1 MESVIG
7 SDSIPIYSEFALTAR
22 HESLPERIAR
32 LGQKAAPSH
41 GTPLFCV
48 PGQIGKQASPFATT
62 IFEKGLVISVNES
75 QLGLFYGLSFLCV
88 ALAFAFAAY
97 LYLWVKK
104 QKTENAKIQEVSLLI
119 KQGAN
124 TFMRREYL
132 VLAKFAAVAAIVI
145 LILLPSPIWT
155 GSPVDNISMGIA
167 YLCGTA
173 LSAIAGKIGILVAT
187 LSNGR
192 TAEAAQKGIK
202 PAFLIGFRGGA
213 VMGLLVVGCSLLG
226 VAAVLMITGDSSI
239 LLGFSFGAS
248 SLALFA
254 KAGGGIFTKT
264 ADVSADLTGKVEL
277 GIPED
282 DPRNPAV
289 IADNVGDNVGDVAG
303 MGADLFDSNV
313 AAMASALVLA
323 QSLSG
328 GDFNNVSMVFC
339 YAILG
344 LFASII
350 GIATARVGKK
360 GDPTTALNSS
370 TYVTTA
376 IYLVLTAIAT
386 ALFPGFSWRIW
397 GAAAVGLLV
406 GVIIGITTDY
416 FTDDSKPPVQK
427 VAKASSSGPAF
438 TVLSGISYGFISA
451 LPAMVGI
458 AVSALVAYKLC
469 EPMGEGYAIFGIS
482 MAAVGMLSI
491 VGMIISNDAYGPIVD
506 NARGLAEMGGLG
518 EETIR
523 TADELDS
530 AGNTV
535 KAVTKGFSI
544 SAAGL
549 TVISLLGAFM
559 SEANDALAA
568 AGRELITGFDIMS
581 PTVFFGVLVGA
592 VVPAVFSAMLILGVD
607 KNAQRMVAEIHR
619 QFNSIKGLR
628 EGKPGVK
635 PEYDKCIDIATSGSL
650 RELIPAGLMTIIAT
664 IIVGFIGGPSA
675 IGGFLLGNIVSG
687 LLLALFM
694 SNAGGLWDNCKKYI
708 EAGAEGG
715 KGSDSHKAAVIG
727 DTVGDPFKDTAGPS
741 INTQITVVSLVS
753 SLLSSV
759 FVMFSFFG

>member
-1 MESVIG
+1 MEQHLS
-7 SDSIPIYSEFALTAR
+7 
-22 HESLPERIAR
+22 
-32 LGQKAAPSH
+32 
-41 GTPLFCV
+41 
-48 PGQIGKQASPFATT
+48 
-62 IFEKGLVISVNES
+62 
-75 QLGLFYGLSFLCV
+75 LFYGLSFLTAV
-88 ALAFAFAAY
+88 LAFLYAVY

-104 QKTENAKIQEVSLLI
+104 QPVKNATIIEVSKLI
-119 KQGAN
+119 KDGAN
-124 TFMRREYL
+124 TFMRREYSI
-132 VLAKFAAVAAIVI
+132 LAKFAGVIAII
-145 LILLPSPIWT
+145 IFILLPSHIWEGPFLT
-155 GSPVDNISMGIA
+155 SLSMAIA
-167 YLCGTA
+167 YLFGTA
-173 LSAIAGKIGILVAT
+173 FSAIAGKIGIMVAT
-187 LSNGR
+187 HSNSR
-192 TAEAAQKGIK
+192 AAEGAKEGIK

-213 VMGLLVVGCSLLG
+213 VMGLLVVGCSLFG
-226 VAAVLMITGDSSI
+226 VAAVLMIAGDSSI

-313 AAMASALVLA
+313 AAMASALVIA
-323 QSLSG
+323 ESLSG
-328 GDFNNVSMVFC
+328 TGLNNVSMVFC

-344 LFASII
+344 LLSSII
-350 GIATARVGKK
+350 GIATAKIGKN
-360 GDPTTALNSS
+360 GNPTRALNSS
-370 TYVTTA
+370 TYVTTG
-376 IYLVLTAIAT
+376 IFLVLTAVAT
-386 ALFPGFSWRIW
+386 ALCPGFSWRIW
-397 GAAAVGLLV
+397 GASATGLLV

-416 FTDDSKPPVQK
+416 FTDDSKPIVK
-427 VAKASSSGPAF
+427 RVAHASGSGPAF
-438 TVLSGISYGFISA
+438 TVLSGVSYGFISA

-458 AVSALVAYKLC
+458 AVSALIAYQLC
-469 EPMGEGYAIFGIS
+469 APIGDGYAIFGIS

-518 EETIR
+518 EETIM

-544 SAAGL
+544 GAAGL

-559 SEANDALAA
+559 SEANAALAN
-568 AGRELITGFDIMS
+568 AGKELITGFDIME
-581 PTVFFGVLVGA
+581 PTVFFGILIGA
-592 VVPAVFSAMLILGVD
+592 AIPAVFSAMLILGVD

-619 QFNSIKGLR
+619 QFNSIPGLKA
-628 EGKPGVK
+628 GKKGVK
-635 PEYDKCIDIATSGSL
+635 PDYGKCIDIATSGAL
-650 RELIPAGLMTIIAT
+650 KELIPAGLMTIIST
-664 IIVGFIGGPSA
+664 LIVGFIGGPKS
-675 IGGFLLGNIVSG
+675 IGGFLLGNITSG

-694 SNAGGLWDNCKKYI
+694 SNAGGLWDNAKKYV
-708 EAGAEGG
+708 EAGNEGG
-715 KGSDSHKAAVIG
+715 KGSEAHKAAVIG

-753 SLLSSV
+753 SLMSTL
-759 FVMFSFFG
+759 FVAFSIFG

>member
-1 MESVIG
+1 M
-7 SDSIPIYSEFALTAR
+7 
-22 HESLPERIAR
+22 
-32 LGQKAAPSH
+32 
-41 GTPLFCV
+41 
-48 PGQIGKQASPFATT
+48 
-62 IFEKGLVISVNES
+62 ES
-75 QLGLFYGLSFLCV
+75 QLSLFYGLSFLTV
-88 ALAFAFAAY
+88 AVAFAFAAY

-104 QKTENAKIQEVSLLI
+104 QKTGNARIQEVSALI
-119 KQGAN
+119 REGAN
-124 TFMRREYL
+124 TFMRREYKI
-132 VLAKFAAVAAIVI
+132 LAKFALVAALVI
-145 LILLPSPIWT
+145 LVLLPSPIWQ
-155 GSPVDNISMGIA
+155 GNPLENVAMAVAYIA
-167 YLCGTA
+167 GTV

-187 LSNGR
+187 LSNAR
-192 TAEAAQKGIK
+192 TAEGAQKGIK

-213 VMGLLVVGCSLLG
+213 VMGLLVVGFSLLG
-226 VAAVLMITGDSSI
+226 VAVVLMLTGDSGI

-264 ADVSADLTGKVEL
+264 ADISADLTGKVEL

-313 AAMASALVLA
+313 AAMASALVIA

-328 GDFNNVSMVFC
+328 GAFANISMVFC

-344 LFASII
+344 LLASVI
-350 GIATARVGKK
+350 GIATARIGRN
-360 GDPTTALNSS
+360 GNPTRALNSS
-370 TYVTTA
+370 TYVTTGIFLA
-376 IYLVLTAIAT
+376 LTAAAT
-386 ALFPGFSWRIW
+386 AIFEGFSWRIW
-397 GAAAVGLLV
+397 GASAVGLLV

-416 FTDDSKPPVQK
+416 FTDDSKPIVRR
-427 VAKASSSGPAF
+427 VAHASGSGPAF

-469 EPMGEGYAIFGIS
+469 EPMGEGYAVFGIS

-544 SAAGL
+544 AAAGL

-559 SEANDALAA
+559 AEVNGALEA
-568 AGRELITGFDIMS
+568 AGRALITGFDIMS
-581 PTVFFGVLVGA
+581 PTVFFGVLIGA
-592 VVPAVFSAMLILGVD
+592 AVPAVFSAMLILGVD
-607 KNAQRMVAEIHR
+607 KNAQRMVQEIHR
-619 QFNSIKGLR
+619 QFDSIPGLR
-628 EGKPGVK
+628 EGRKGVK
-635 PEYDKCIDIATSGSL
+635 PEYGKCIDIATSGAL
-650 RELIPAGLMTIIAT
+650 RELIPAGLMSIAAT
-664 IIVGFIGGPSA
+664 IAVGFIGGPLA

-687 LLLALFM
+687 LLIALFM
-694 SNAGGLWDNCKKYI
+694 SNAGGLWDNAKKYI
-708 EAGAEGG
+708 ESGAEGG
-715 KGSDSHKAAVIG
+715 KGSKAHKAAVIG
-727 DTVGDPFKDTAGPS
+727 DTVGDPFKYTAGPS

-753 SLLSSV
+753 SLMSSLFVWFSV
-759 FVMFSFFG
+759 FH

>member
-1 MESVIG
+1 M
-7 SDSIPIYSEFALTAR
+7 D
-22 HESLPERIAR
+22 
-32 LGQKAAPSH
+32 
-41 GTPLFCV
+41 
-48 PGQIGKQASPFATT
+48 
-62 IFEKGLVISVNES
+62 
-75 QLGLFYGLSFLCV
+75 QLSLFYGLSFLTA

-97 LYLWVKK
+97 LYLWVRK
-104 QKTENAKIQEVSLLI
+104 QPVENTTIRDVAKLI
-119 KQGAN
+119 KEGAN
-124 TFMRREYL
+124 TFMRREYRI
-132 VLAKFAAVAAIVI
+132 LAKFALVVAVIIFVLMPSPVWKGDVWDNGAMAVAY
-145 LILLPSPIWT
+145 LI
-155 GSPVDNISMGIA
+155 
-167 YLCGTA
+167 GTA
-173 LSAIAGKIGILVAT
+173 LSAVAGKIGIIVAT
-187 LSNGR
+187 LSNSR
-192 TAEAAQKGIK
+192 AAEGAQKGIK

-226 VAAVLMITGDSSI
+226 VAAVLWVTGDASI

-277 GIPED
+277 GIAED

-313 AAMASALVLA
+313 AAMASALVIA

-328 GDFNNVSMVFC
+328 GKFANTSMVFC

-344 LFASII
+344 LLSSVI
-350 GIATARVGKK
+350 GIATARIGKK
-360 GDPTTALNSS
+360 GSPTRALNAS

-376 IYLVLTAIAT
+376 VFLVLTSIAT
-386 ALFPGFSWRIW
+386 AFLDGFSWRIW
-397 GAAAVGLLV
+397 GAASTGLLV

-416 FTDDSKPPVQK
+416 FTDDSKPIVKK
-427 VAKASSSGPAF
+427 VAHASASGPAF
-438 TVLSGISYGFISA
+438 TVLSGVAYGFVSA

-458 AVSALVAYKLC
+458 AVSALVAYQLC
-469 EPMGEGYAIFGIS
+469 APMGEGYAVFGIS

-523 TADELDS
+523 IADELDS

-559 SEANDALAA
+559 AEANHALAA
-568 AGRELITGFDIMS
+568 AGKELITGFDIMS
-581 PTVFFGVLVGA
+581 PTVFFGILVGA
-592 VVPAVFSAMLILGVD
+592 AIPAVFSAMLILGVD
-607 KNAQRMVAEIHR
+607 KNAQRMVEEIHR
-619 QFNSIKGLR
+619 QFRTIVGLK
-628 EGKPGVK
+628 EGKEGVK
-635 PEYDKCIDIATSGSL
+635 PDYDRCIDIATTGAL
-650 RELIPAGLMTIIAT
+650 KELIPAGLMSILSTVA
-664 IIVGFIGGPSA
+664 VGLIGGPQA

-694 SNAGGLWDNCKKYI
+694 SNAGGLWDNSKKYV
-708 EAGAEGG
+708 ESGHEGG
-715 KGSDSHKAAVIG
+715 KGSEAHKSAVIG

-741 INTQITVVSLVS
+741 INTQITVVSLVA
-753 SLLSSV
+753 SLCSALFVALSL
-759 FVMFSFFG
+759 FG

>member
-1 MESVIG
+1 M
-7 SDSIPIYSEFALTAR
+7 DNQ
-22 HESLPERIAR
+22 LP
-32 LGQKAAPSH
+32 
-41 GTPLFCV
+41 
-48 PGQIGKQASPFATT
+48 
-62 IFEKGLVISVNES
+62 
-75 QLGLFYGLSFLCV
+75 LFYGLSFLTAV
-88 ALAFAFAAY
+88 LAFAFAAY

-104 QKTENAKIQEVSLLI
+104 QQTVNARINEVSVLI
-119 KQGAN
+119 KEGAN
-124 TFMRREYL
+124 TFMRREYR
-132 VLAKFAAVAAIVI
+132 VLAKFAAVAAVVI
-145 LILLPSPIWT
+145 LVLLPSPIWQ
-155 GSPVDNISMGIA
+155 GHYLDNISMAVA
-167 YLCGTA
+167 YLIGTV

-187 LSNGR
+187 LSNAR
-192 TAEAAQKGIK
+192 SAEAAQKGIK
-202 PAFLIGFRGGA
+202 PAFLVGFRGGA

-226 VAAVLMITGDSSI
+226 VAAVLLVTGNASI

-264 ADVSADLTGKVEL
+264 ADISADLTGKVEL

-313 AAMASALVLA
+313 AAMASALVIA

-328 GDFNNVSMVFC
+328 GVYSNISMVFC

-344 LFASII
+344 LLASII
-350 GIATARVGKK
+350 GIATARVGKH
-360 GDPTTALNSS
+360 GNPTRALNSS
-370 TYVTTA
+370 TYVTTGVFLA
-376 IYLVLTAIAT
+376 LTAIAT
-386 ALFPGFSWRIW
+386 ALFEGFSWRIW
-397 GAAAVGLLV
+397 AASATGLLV

-416 FTDDSKPPVQK
+416 FTDDSKPIVRK
-427 VAKASSSGPAF
+427 VARASGSGPAF
-438 TVLSGISYGFISA
+438 TILSGVSYGFISA

-458 AVSALVAYKLC
+458 AVSALVAYQIC
-469 EPMGEGYAIFGIS
+469 APMGEGYAIFGIS

-518 EETIR
+518 EDTIR

-544 SAAGL
+544 GAAGL

-559 SEANDALAA
+559 SEVNAALVSAGKAA
-568 AGRELITGFDIMS
+568 ITGFDIMS
-581 PTVFFGVLVGA
+581 PTVFFGILIGA
-592 VVPAVFSAMLILGVD
+592 AIPAVFSAMLILGVD

-619 QFNSIKGLR
+619 QFNSIVGLR

-635 PEYDKCIDIATSGSL
+635 PDYGKCIDIATSGAL
-650 RELIPAGLMTIIAT
+650 RELIPAGMMTIIAT
-664 IIVGFIGGPSA
+664 VIVGFIGGPLA

-694 SNAGGLWDNCKKYI
+694 SNSGGLWDNSKKYI
-708 EAGAEGG
+708 ESGEEGG
-715 KGSDSHKAAVIG
+715 KGSDAHKAAVIG

-741 INTQITVVSLVS
+741 INTQITVVSLVA
-753 SLLSSV
+753 SLLSSL
-759 FVMFSFFG
+759 FVAFSLFG

>member
-1 MESVIG
+1 M
-7 SDSIPIYSEFALTAR
+7 
-22 HESLPERIAR
+22 
-32 LGQKAAPSH
+32 
-41 GTPLFCV
+41 
-48 PGQIGKQASPFATT
+48 
-62 IFEKGLVISVNES
+62 ES
-75 QLGLFYGLSFLCV
+75 QLSLFYGLSFLTV
-88 ALAFAFAAY
+88 AVAFAFAAY

-104 QKTENAKIQEVSLLI
+104 QKTGNARIQEVSALI
-119 KQGAN
+119 REGAN
-124 TFMRREYL
+124 TFMRREYKI
-132 VLAKFAAVAAIVI
+132 LAKFALVAALVI
-145 LILLPSPIWT
+145 LVLLPSPIWQ
-155 GSPVDNISMGIA
+155 GNPLENAAMAVAYIA
-167 YLCGTA
+167 GTV

-187 LSNGR
+187 LSNAR
-192 TAEAAQKGIK
+192 TAEGAQKGIK

-213 VMGLLVVGCSLLG
+213 VMGLLVVGFSLLG
-226 VAAVLMITGDSSI
+226 VAVVLMLTGDSGI

-264 ADVSADLTGKVEL
+264 ADISADLTGKVEL

-313 AAMASALVLA
+313 AAMASALVIA

-328 GDFNNVSMVFC
+328 GAFANVSMVFC

-344 LFASII
+344 LLASVI
-350 GIATARVGKK
+350 GIATARIGKN
-360 GDPTTALNSS
+360 GNPTRALNSS
-370 TYVTTA
+370 TYVTTGIFLA
-376 IYLVLTAIAT
+376 LTAAAT
-386 ALFPGFSWRIW
+386 AIFEGFSWRIW
-397 GAAAVGLLV
+397 GASAVGLLV

-416 FTDDSKPPVQK
+416 FTDDSKPIVRR
-427 VAKASSSGPAF
+427 VAHASGSGPAF

-469 EPMGEGYAIFGIS
+469 EPMGEGYAVFGIS

-544 SAAGL
+544 AAAGL

-559 SEANDALAA
+559 AEVNGALEA
-568 AGRELITGFDIMS
+568 AGRALITGFDTMS
-581 PTVFFGVLVGA
+581 PTVFSGVLIGA
-592 VVPAVFSAMLILGVD
+592 AVPAVFSAMLILGVD
-607 KNAQRMVAEIHR
+607 KNAQRMVQEIHR
-619 QFNSIKGLR
+619 QFDSIPGLR
-628 EGKPGVK
+628 EGRKGVK
-635 PEYDKCIDIATSGSL
+635 PEYGKCIDIATSGAL
-650 RELIPAGLMTIIAT
+650 RELIPAGLMSIAAT
-664 IIVGFIGGPSA
+664 IAVGFIGGPLA

-687 LLLALFM
+687 LLIALFM
-694 SNAGGLWDNCKKYI
+694 SNAGGLWDNAKKYI
-708 EAGAEGG
+708 ESGAEGG
-715 KGSDSHKAAVIG
+715 KGSKAHKAAVIG

-753 SLLSSV
+753 SLMSSLFVWFSV
-759 FVMFSFFG
+759 FH

>member
-1 MESVIG
+1 MESNL
-7 SDSIPIYSEFALTAR
+7 S
-22 HESLPERIAR
+22 
-32 LGQKAAPSH
+32 
-41 GTPLFCV
+41 
-48 PGQIGKQASPFATT
+48 
-62 IFEKGLVISVNES
+62 
-75 QLGLFYGLSFLCV
+75 LFYGLSFLTAAIAFLF
-88 ALAFAFAAY
+88 ALY

-104 QKTENAKIQEVSLLI
+104 IKVQNSRIEEISKLI
-119 KQGAN
+119 KAGAD
-124 TFMRREYL
+124 TFMRREYRIL
-132 VLAKFAAVAAIVI
+132 GIFAGIVALII
-145 LILLPSPIWT
+145 LIFLPSPIWS
-155 GSPVDNISMGIA
+155 GRPVMNVAMMLSYIA
-167 YLCGTA
+167 GTV

-192 TAEAAQKGIK
+192 TAEAAEKGLK

-226 VAAVLMITGDSSI
+226 VAAVLMLTGDTTI

-264 ADVSADLTGKVEL
+264 ADVAADLTGKVEL

-313 AAMASALVLA
+313 AAAASALVIA
-323 QSLSG
+323 GTLSG
-328 GDFNNVSMVFC
+328 QGYDTISMVFC
-339 YAILG
+339 YSLLG
-344 LFASII
+344 LIASVI
-350 GIATARVGKK
+350 GIAAARVGKD
-360 GDPTTALNSS
+360 GNPTKALNSS

-376 IYLVLTAIAT
+376 VFMVLTAIAT
-386 ALFPGFSWRIW
+386 AVFPGFSWHIW
-397 GAAAVGLLV
+397 GASATGLLV

-416 FTDDSKPPVQK
+416 FTDDTRPIVKR
-427 VAKASSSGPAF
+427 VAHASASGPAF
-438 TVLSGISYGFISA
+438 TILSGVSYGFISA
-451 LPAMVGI
+451 LPAMIGI
-458 AVSALVAYKLC
+458 AVSALVAYNLC
-469 EPMGEGYAIFGIS
+469 APLGEGYAIFGIA

-523 TADELDS
+523 IADELDS

-544 SAAGL
+544 GAAGL

-559 SEANDALAA
+559 SEVNAALIAS
-568 AGRELITGFDIMS
+568 GREPIAGFDIME
-581 PTVFFGVLVGA
+581 PTVFFGVLIGA
-592 VVPAVFSAMLILGVD
+592 AVPAVFSAMLILGVD
-607 KNAQRMVAEIHR
+607 RNAQRMVSEIHR
-619 QFNSIKGLR
+619 QFDTIEGLR
-628 EGKPGVK
+628 EGKTD
-635 PEYDKCIDIATSGSL
+635 PEYSRCIDIATTGAL
-650 RELIPAGLMTIIAT
+650 RELIPAGLFAIIMTLL
-664 IIVGFIGGPSA
+664 VGFIAGVEA

-694 SNAGGLWDNCKKYI
+694 SNSGGLWDNSKKYV
-708 EAGAEGG
+708 EAGNEGG
-715 KGSDSHKAAVIG
+715 KGSEAHKSAVIG

-753 SLLSSV
+753 SLAAAA
-759 FVMFSFFG
+759 FVAFSIF

>member
-1 MESVIG
+1 MEQN
-7 SDSIPIYSEFALTAR
+7 
-22 HESLPERIAR
+22 LP
-32 LGQKAAPSH
+32 
-41 GTPLFCV
+41 
-48 PGQIGKQASPFATT
+48 
-62 IFEKGLVISVNES
+62 
-75 QLGLFYGLSFLCV
+75 LFYGLSFLTV
-88 ALAFAFAAY
+88 VIAFAFAAY

-104 QKTENAKIQEVSLLI
+104 EKVQNVRIAEISELI
-119 KQGAN
+119 KKGAD
-124 TFMRREYL
+124 TFMNREYRIL
-132 VLAKFAAVAAIVI
+132 GIFAAAVAVIVFAF
-145 LILLPSPIWT
+145 LPQPIWH
-155 GSPVDNISMGIA
+155 GNVLSNLSMALAYIA
-167 YLCGTA
+167 GTV

-192 TAEAAQKGIK
+192 TAECASRGIRE
-202 PAFLIGFRGGA
+202 AFLSGFRGGA
-213 VMGLLVVGCSLLG
+213 VMGLLVVGCSLFG
-226 VAAVLMITGDSSI
+226 VTAVLMLTGDTTI

-264 ADVSADLTGKVEL
+264 ADVAADLTGKVEL

-313 AAMASALVLA
+313 AAAASALVIAGSLA
-323 QSLSG
+323 G
-328 GDFNNVSMVFC
+328 GALNNISMVFC
-339 YAILG
+339 YFLLG
-344 LFASII
+344 LLASVV
-350 GIATARVGKK
+350 GIATAKVGKN
-360 GDPTTALNSS
+360 GNPTHALNSS

-376 IYLVLTAIAT
+376 VFLVLTAAAT
-386 ALFPGFSWRIW
+386 AIFPGFSWRIW
-397 GAAAVGLLV
+397 GASSVGLLV

-416 FTDDSKPPVQK
+416 FTDDTRPIVKK
-427 VAKASSSGPAF
+427 VAHASASGPAF
-438 TVLSGISYGFISA
+438 TILSGVSYGFISA

-458 AVSALVAYKLC
+458 AISALVAYKLC
-469 EPMGEGYAIFGIS
+469 DPIGEGYAIFGIA

-523 TADELDS
+523 IADELDS

-544 SAAGL
+544 GAAGL

-559 SEANDALAA
+559 SEVNAALAA
-568 AGRELITGFDIMS
+568 QGKAVITGFDIME
-581 PTVFFGVLVGA
+581 PTVFFGTLVGA
-592 VVPAVFSAMLILGVD
+592 AVPAVFSAMLILGVD
-607 KNAQRMVAEIHR
+607 RNAQRMVSEIHR
-619 QFNSIKGLR
+619 QFDTIKGLK
-628 EGKPGVK
+628 EGTASPDYGR
-635 PEYDKCIDIATSGSL
+635 CIDIATAGAL
-650 RELIPAGLMTIIAT
+650 RELVPAGLMAILMTLA
-664 IIVGFIGGPSA
+664 VGFIGGPAA

-694 SNAGGLWDNCKKYI
+694 SNAGGLWDNSKKYV

-715 KGSDSHKAAVIG
+715 KGSEAHKAAVIG

-753 SLLSSV
+753 SLFAAAFVALSV
-759 FVMFSFFG
+759 F